1 MQEVIDLSR
10 KTGLKVYIVHNYSF
24 VPCMRKAKSTV
35 LKEKPGRI
43 RLVETSYFIARTLS
57 NFHLGVRKFLTVLFI
72 LLFVA
77 FGYLLPF
84 RFESKG
90 DFKSTRV

>member
-1 MQEVIDLSR
+1 MGRSRRILKKYYGKRGSNENILSTEFLLLR
-10 KTGLKVYIVHNYSF
+10 KIFSKMF
-24 VPCMRKAKSTV
+24 
-35 LKEKPGRI
+35 
-43 RLVETSYFIARTLS
+43 TLS
-57 NFHLGVRKFLTVLFI
+57 NFHLGAGKFLTVLLI

-84 RFESKG
+84 KFESKG